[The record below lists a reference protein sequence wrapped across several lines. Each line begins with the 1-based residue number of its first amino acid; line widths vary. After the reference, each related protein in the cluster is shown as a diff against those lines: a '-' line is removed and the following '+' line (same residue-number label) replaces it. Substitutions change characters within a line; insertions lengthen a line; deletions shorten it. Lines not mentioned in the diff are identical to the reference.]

1 MAIPTRDPRRR
12 FTRRERAALL
22 IASAGLCARCGDPF
36 DPDFHADHQQAWSL
50 GGATDVR
57 NGQALCPTCN
67 RRKAAQPAFPTDP
80 ACPGFHQADG
90 SEDAA
95 GAAFDD
101 HHRHNPALALDP
113 AGAGEGAAHECHK
126 EKLS

>member
-1 MAIPTRDPRRR
+1 MPHPPRDPRRR

-22 IASAGLCARCGDPF
+22 IASAGLCSECGDPL
-36 DPDFHADHQQAWSL
+36 DPDFHADHRQAWSL
-50 GGATDVR
+50 GGVTDVQ

-67 RRKAAQPAFPTDP
+67 RRKAAHSASPTDP
-80 ACPGFHQADG
+80 ARPGSDQADA

-95 GAAFDD
+95 GAAFDAR
-101 HHRHNPALALDP
+101 HRHNPAFALDP
-113 AGAGEGAAHECHK
+113 AAAGQGAAHECHK